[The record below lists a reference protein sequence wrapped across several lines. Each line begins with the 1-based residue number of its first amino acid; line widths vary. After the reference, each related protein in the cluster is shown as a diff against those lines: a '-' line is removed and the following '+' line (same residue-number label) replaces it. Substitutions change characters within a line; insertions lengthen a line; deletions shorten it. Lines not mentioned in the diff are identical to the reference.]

1 MALQSSG
8 AISLNEIHIEAGGS
22 TGTLCTINDSDI
34 RDLIGKASGATMS
47 FNEWYG
53 ASSSLDTQTVTSAIS
68 GTYGSTFYFQGYR
81 SGVHGSISDGTCN
94 FKSGAT
100 IVNLYSSHVYSTDNV
115 YFELTG
121 NYTNAGFTTMS
132 FNGNN
137 YARTAATY
145 SYQSASNK
153 TQWYWTDPTGG
164 NPFGHTS
171 GTNAVTVTW
180 T

>member
-1 MALQSSG
+1 MALQTSG

-22 TGTLCTINDSDI
+22 SGTSCTINDADI
-34 RDLIGKASGATMS
+34 RGLISASSESEMS
-47 FNEWYG
+47 FDDWYG

-68 GTYGSTFYFQGYR
+68 GTYGSTYYFQGYR
-81 SGVHGSISDGTCN
+81 SGVMGSISDGTCN
-94 FKSGAT
+94 FKAGAT
-100 IVNLYSSHVYSTDNV
+100 IINLYSSHVYSTDNV

-137 YARTAATY
+137 YNRTDATF
-145 SYQSASNK
+145 SYHSGTNK